1 MTAAECLATL
11 TYYGTVPQCRRC
23 EYLDWAL
30 AQLQQVGDYD
40 LACEACLNRAPADR
54 VEPAPDCRPCPAL
67 DAVLAWLQPPALA
80 EQAPA
85 HRTLTG
91 D

>member
-11 TYYGTVPQCRRC
+11 TYYRTLPQCRRC

-40 LACEACLNRAPADR
+40 LACEACSSRAPADR
-54 VEPAPDCRPCPAL
+54 IEPAPDCRPCPAL
-67 DAVLAWLQPPALA
+67 DAVLAWLQLPALGEPVTA
-80 EQAPA
+80 
-85 HRTLTG
+85 
-91 D
+91 